1 MNLIL
6 WRHADAEDMPERTSD
21 VHVGDLARPLTLR
34 GRKQARALAG
44 WLAAHVDAQ
53 AHVLVSPAL
62 RALETA
68 QALSGPLRVVRELAP
83 GADVSAVLA
92 AAGWPDGLGGASDT
106 VIVVGHQPTL
116 GRVAS
121 LLLSGSE
128 ANWSV
133 RKGGVWWLSN
143 RRREDDAQVVLRAV
157 INPDL
162 LN

>member
-1 MNLIL
+1 M
-6 WRHADAEDMPERTSD
+6 
-21 VHVGDLARPLTLR
+21 
-34 GRKQARALAG
+34 
-44 WLAAHVDAQ
+44 
-53 AHVLVSPAL
+53 
-62 RALETA
+62 
-68 QALSGPLRVVRELAP
+68 
-83 GADVSAVLA
+83 LA

-143 RRREDDAQVVLRAV
+143 RRREDDAQVVLRSV